1 MFCPACHVEYPA
13 DWKVCPKDTTSLLP
27 SSRIG
32 KYAIEGVLGIGGMG
46 AVYRARNPDTNAA
59 VALKVMNAEFAVIGE
74 ARERFKREAGVV
86 SRLDTTHVCK
96 VFDFGN
102 AEDGTLFLV
111 MELMKGHTLRDE
123 IAPLPDAMD
132 LARVQM
138 VMNGALKGLAAAHQ
152 HGIVHRDLK
161 PENVFVADTFDG
173 EVPKLLDFGI
183 ARVASASE
191 GNLTRTGTMMGTAS
205 YMAPEQVS
213 GAVSQMGPWTD
224 TYAMG
229 AILYELLVGA
239 PAFDGSSIT
248 EMLHRVVT
256 GQVVPLASLRPGLPP
271 AIYALVDRCLAVDP
285 KQRPADAEALRLELL
300 GAQLVP
306 PLAPVPPP
314 RKTRVDASP
323 VAATIGRD
331 QSTALTGPSAPP
343 SAAPVASAPV
353 APKPVAATTEV
364 VARAPAKRSPIPF
377 IVLGVLAIGGGVT
390 AIVVLKGGGKPA
402 PTQAATPGSAP
413 KPAEAVRPAADAG
426 PPSAHP
432 DMVLIPAGEYTIGEA
447 TPTSDDSLAVEKV
460 KVAAFWIDKTEV
472 TRGTLEN
479 ALGTEIDTDTRDKT
493 KADLPT
499 TPARFVD
506 NAAAEAACQ
515 AMGKRLP
522 TEEEWEVA
530 ALTTPQ
536 DATKARLRRGTPHDL
551 ALPGQD
557 CSAAGLCDM
566 LGGVQEWT
574 HDTWPN
580 QPKNRVVR
588 GGSFLTPPLD
598 VRYATVH
605 ARQPIE
611 AASINEDVGFRC
623 VANAD

>member
-1 MFCPACHVEYPA
+1 VFCPACHVEYPA
-13 DWKVCPKDTTSLLP
+13 GWKVCPTDTTGLLP
-27 SSRIG
+27 SSRIA

-59 VALKVMNAEFAVIGE
+59 VALKVMNPEFAVIDQ
-74 ARERFKREAGVV
+74 ARERFKREAGAV
-86 SRLDTTHVCK
+86 SKLDTTHVCK

-102 AEDGTLFLV
+102 ADDGTLYLV
-111 MELMKGHTLRDE
+111 MEMLKGHTLRDE
-123 IAPLPDAMD
+123 VAPLPEAMD

-239 PAFDGSSIT
+239 PAFDGASIT

-256 GQVVPLASLRPGLPP
+256 GQVVPLATLRPGLPP

-285 KQRPADAEALRLELL
+285 KLRPQDAEAMRGELL
-300 GAQLVP
+300 AAQLVP
-306 PLAPVPPP
+306 PATPVPPP

-323 VAATIGRD
+323 VAETIGRD
-331 QSTALTGPSAPP
+331 ASTVATGATPSRPAIAAAVP
-343 SAAPVASAPV
+343 STPAAPAP
-353 APKPVAATTEV
+353 AATTEV
-364 VARAPAKRSPIPF
+364 VHRPAKRSPIAA
-377 IVLGVLAIGGGVT
+377 IAIGVVLLGGGVA
-390 AIVVLKGGGKPA
+390 AIVALKGGGKQPA
-402 PTQAATPGSAP
+402 AQAATPSGKPPEPARAP
-413 KPAEAVRPAADAG
+413 ADAAAA
-426 PPSAHP
+426 PSAHP
-432 DMVLIPAGEYTIGEA
+432 DMIQIPAGDYTIGEA
-447 TPTSDDSLAVEKV
+447 NPASDDGLPTTKTKLA
-460 KVAAFWIDKTEV
+460 AYWIDKTEV

-479 ALGTEIDTDTRDKT
+479 ALGDNIDPDTRAKT
-493 KADLPT
+493 KGDSPT
-499 TPARFVD
+499 TAARFVD
-506 NAAAEAACQ
+506 QAAAEAACQ

-522 TEEEWEVA
+522 TEDEWEVA

-536 DATKARLRRGTPHDL
+536 DPTKARLRRGTDHDL
-551 ALPGQD
+551 ALPDQD

-574 HDTWPN
+574 ADAWPN
-580 QPKNRVVR
+580 QPKNKVVR
-588 GGSFLTPPLD
+588 GASFLTPPLD

-605 ARQPIE
+605 ARQPIDKT
-611 AASINEDVGFRC
+611 AIDEDLGFRC
-623 VANAD
+623 AASSD